1 MEVLKLISTLGK
13 NKNLVLVCKNKKT
26 ENVTMELCKH
36 SLKKFKKVCIV
47 TSNRP
52 YSDFLE
58 YFKKNKID
66 VSRFRFIDC
75 ISANYMQKV
84 PSPNCTYISS
94 PRALTELSIELG
106 RESIDAD
113 LVILDNVSSLSFYNG
128 EVLTLR
134 FLNSLT
140 MKFRKI
146 KTKSLFLITSGTNKE
161 TLANLGLF
169 ADKILAV

>member
-1 MEVLKLISTLGK
+1 MEVSKLISTLGK

-26 ENVTMELCKH
+26 EKVTMELCKH
-36 SLKKFKKVCIV
+36 SLKKFKNVCVV
-47 TSNRP
+47 TVNRP

-66 VSRFRFIDC
+66 ASRFKFIDC
-75 ISANYMQKV
+75 ISANYLQKV
-84 PSPNCTYISS
+84 PSSKCTYISS
-94 PRALTELSIELG
+94 PRALTELAIELG
-106 RESIDAD
+106 RESVEMD
-113 LVILDNVSSLSFYNG
+113 LVILDNVSNLSFYNG
-128 EVLTLR
+128 EVLSLR

-146 KTKSLFLITSGTNKE
+146 KTKSLFLISSAANKE

-169 ADKILAV
+169 ADKVIAV